1 MLVGRRDARAA
12 YIISVTPLDIDVAFF
27 DRPLVIVLAA
37 APDDRL
43 PSELD
48 LAELFGLSR
57 AETRLAKALLQGGQL
72 RDIAADTG
80 LRITTLRTQLSSL
93 LKKVGAERQADL
105 IRVLSSIPVAG
116 R

>member
-1 MLVGRRDARAA
+1 MRDSRVVSIVSGGEPARG
-12 YIISVTPLDIDVAFF
+12 S
-27 DRPLVIVLAA
+27 
-37 APDDRL
+37 PD
-43 PSELD
+43 EG
-48 LAELFGLSR
+48 E
-57 AETRLAKALLQGGQL
+57 KL
-72 RDIAADTG
+72 RDIAVDTG

>member
-1 MLVGRRDARAA
+1 MKG
-12 YIISVTPLDIDVAFF
+12 
-27 DRPLVIVLAA
+27 
-37 APDDRL
+37 
-43 PSELD
+43 
-48 LAELFGLSR
+48 
-57 AETRLAKALLQGGQL
+57 KKL
-72 RDIAADTG
+72 RDIAVDTG